1 MNTTSS
7 PSPSPRRRHGR
18 LLVESLVALLLL
30 NVTTLVVV
38 SLARSA
44 TWSSQ
49 RARHTALAWSLAT
62 RHMETLRDSV
72 CTPVAGSGTLSVA
85 PVSAVWT
92 DAASTGYRMR
102 TVTVTSVPSPLN
114 PHPLQLSAYA
124 AWECP

>member
-1 MNTTSS
+1 VNTTHSI
-7 PSPSPRRRHGR
+7 PRRRRNGR

-30 NVTTLVVV
+30 NATTLVVV

-49 RARHTALAWSLAT
+49 RARHTSLAWSLAT
-62 RHMETLRDSV
+62 RQVETPRDSV
-72 CTPVAGSGTLSVA
+72 CAPSAGSGAFSVA
-85 PVSAVWT
+85 PVSATWT
-92 DAASTGYRMR
+92 DEAHVGYMLR

-114 PHPLQLSAYA
+114 PRPLQLSVHA